1 MQEPSAIRETLNL
14 QTFMAFWVEDLREQ
28 LFPLVTSNTPTHT
41 HTQNVTRFPGP
52 SVVGKPHNEDFLSE
66 SSHLLRGPKT
76 EQLRKEYGLAFLCA
90 LT

>member
-1 MQEPSAIRETLNL
+1 
-14 QTFMAFWVEDLREQ
+14 MAFWVEDLREQ
-28 LFPLVTSNTPTHT
+28 LFPLVTSNTHTHTHTHT

-52 SVVGKPHNEDFLSE
+52 GVMDKPHNEDFLSE